1 VEASLVIART
11 SNDYAH
17 CRVAPSGDAIVI
29 GSGPNGLSAA
39 IVLAQAGRRVTVFE
53 AEDTIG
59 GGVRSAPLTLPGFL
73 HDVCSSVYPMAAA
86 SPLFRTLPLASH
98 GLEWIEPDVMLA
110 HPFDDGTAAV
120 LFRSLDRTVSAL
132 GRDGRAYR
140 SLLGFVA
147 GEWSRLERSVLA
159 PPSWPRHP
167 FVLARF
173 GAHALRSAEAV
184 ARSAFTDERTRALF
198 AGIAAH
204 GMLPLDRS
212 PSAAF
217 GLVLGALAH
226 VVGWLLPRG
235 GAQSL
240 ADALAAHLCALGGQV
255 VTGTR
260 IQSLD
265 ELPPA
270 RAVLCDLTPR
280 PFLALAGH
288 RLPESYRRRLQR
300 YRYGMGTFKVDWAL
314 DGPIPWRAAECGLAG
329 TVHLGATMGEIAQS
343 EHDAWHG
350 TPTARPFVLL
360 AQPTLFDRSR
370 APGGRHIVWAYC
382 HVPHASSADMLSR
395 IEDQI
400 ERFAPGFRERILARA
415 VSGPADLERR
425 NANLVGG
432 DIGAGVNDLGHL
444 VARSLWLRYATPI
457 RGVYLCSASTPPGVS
472 VHGMCGYFAAQ
483 RALEEP
489 V

>member
-1 VEASLVIART
+1 MG
-11 SNDYAH
+11 
-17 CRVAPSGDAIVI
+17 PSGDAIVI

-73 HDVCSSVYPMAAA
+73 HDVCSAVYPMAAA
-86 SPLFRTLPLASH
+86 SPFFRTLPLASH

-147 GEWSRLERSVLA
+147 DEWSRLERSVLA

-167 FVLARF
+167 YVLARF

-184 ARSAFTDERTRALF
+184 ARSAFIDERTRALF

-226 VVGWLLPRG
+226 V
-235 GAQSL
+235 S
-240 ADALAAHLCALGGQV
+240 
-255 VTGTR
+255 
-260 IQSLD
+260 
-265 ELPPA
+265 
-270 RAVLCDLTPR
+270 
-280 PFLALAGH
+280 AGCC
-288 RLPESYRRRLQR
+288 RVE
-300 YRYGMGTFKVDWAL
+300 V
-314 DGPIPWRAAECGLAG
+314 
-329 TVHLGATMGEIAQS
+329 
-343 EHDAWHG
+343 
-350 TPTARPFVLL
+350 
-360 AQPTLFDRSR
+360 RSR
-370 APGGRHIVWAYC
+370 WPMRWPRTC
-382 HVPHASSADMLSR
+382 
-395 IEDQI
+395 
-400 ERFAPGFRERILARA
+400 
-415 VSGPADLERR
+415 
-425 NANLVGG
+425 
-432 DIGAGVNDLGHL
+432 
-444 VARSLWLRYATPI
+444 ARSEAR
-457 RGVYLCSASTPPGVS
+457 S
-472 VHGMCGYFAAQ
+472 
-483 RALEEP
+483 
-489 V
+489 